1 MTAGTPLEG
10 VGLVLSDPD
19 GLLHQGH
26 YAIGHA
32 VESLTQARQRAHLG
46 FITSNASRTPRL
58 VADDISSLGLA
69 VDETDVATSPQAAV
83 RALAR
88 LVEPRSLILV
98 VGGGS

>member
-32 VESLTQARQRAHLG
+32 VESLTQAR
-46 FITSNASRTPRL
+46 
-58 VADDISSLGLA
+58 
-69 VDETDVATSPQAAV
+69 
-83 RALAR
+83 
-88 LVEPRSLILV
+88 
-98 VGGGS
+98 